1 MENTR
6 KYGPK
11 PFSIAVIHGGP
22 GAAGEMAPVARE
34 LSSVG
39 GVVEPLQ
46 TATTLEGQVQ
56 ELRAVLEENGGLPVS
71 LIGFSWGATLGYILA
86 ARYPALVKKLILVGS
101 GPFEERY
108 TASIMETRLSRL
120 GRQAGSEV
128 ASLMTALED
137 PSTPDK
143 NALFSRLGRLMS
155 ESDTYD
161 PLFKGSEILEY
172 RYDIYKGVWPQAA
185 ELRRSGGLLELGE
198 RIRCPVVAIHGDYD
212 PHPAAGVKEPLSRV
226 LKDFRFFLL
235 AKCGHYPWKER
246 QARDEFYNILKGEVL
261 D

>member
-1 MENTR
+1 MENIR

-11 PFSIAVIHGGP
+11 PFSIAVVHGGP

-39 GVVEPLQ
+39 GIIEPLQ
-46 TATTLEGQVQ
+46 TADTLEGQVQ

-71 LIGFSWGATLGYILA
+71 IIGFSWGGTLGYILA

-108 TASIMETRLSRL
+108 AASIMETRLSRL
-120 GRQAGSEV
+120 DQQAGSELV
-128 ASLMTALED
+128 SLMTALED
-137 PSTPDK
+137 PATSDK
-143 NALFSRLGRLMS
+143 NALFARLGRLMTDA
-155 ESDTYD
+155 DTYE
-161 PLFKGSEILEY
+161 PLSQECEILEY

-185 ELRRSGGLLELGE
+185 ELRRSGRLLELGK

-212 PHPAAGVKEPLSRV
+212 PHPAAGVKEPLSRA
-226 LKDFRFFLL
+226 LKGFRFFLL
-235 AKCGHYPWKER
+235 AKCGHYPWRER
-246 QARDEFYNILKGEVL
+246 QARDEFYSILKKEL
-261 D
+261 